1 MFDIGFAELL
11 LVSVVG
17 LLVLG
22 PERLPGAIRT
32 VSLYLG
38 KMRRSFNNVRAE
50 IEREINA
57 DELKRDLH
65 NSAVMNSLKAAEQ
78 DLRGSIDTPYDISD
92 IAHRKRDDIS
102 EDENKTP
109 GDDSKSA

>member
-32 VSLYLG
+32 GSLWLG
-38 KMRRSFNNVRAE
+38 KLRRGFNNIRAE
-50 IEREINA
+50 VEREINVE
-57 DELKRDLH
+57 DIKREIH
-65 NSAVMNSLKAAEQ
+65 NDAIMQSLKAAEQ
-78 DLRGSIDTPYDISD
+78 DLKGAIPEIPYDISD
-92 IAHRKRDDIS
+92 VAR
-102 EDENKTP
+102 
-109 GDDSKSA
+109 GDDSAKVDSTRDDEQKPS